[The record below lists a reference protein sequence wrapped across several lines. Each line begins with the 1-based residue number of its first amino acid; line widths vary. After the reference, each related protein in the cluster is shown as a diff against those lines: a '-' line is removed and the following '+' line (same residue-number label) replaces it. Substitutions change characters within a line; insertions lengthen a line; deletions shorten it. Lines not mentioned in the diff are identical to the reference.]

1 MKKDEIIQRA
11 RKSLGIRD
19 LNPMQEALAAD
30 NGRETIL
37 LAPTGS
43 GKTLA
48 FDIPLLLSLRPGA
61 QGPQAVILAPSR
73 ELVVQIAAV
82 TRPLAL
88 PMRVVPLYGGH
99 SMTDET
105 RSLEASPA
113 IVVATPG
120 RLLDHAN
127 RGTVDLAR
135 VKTLVIDEYDKQL
148 ELGFHDQMRR
158 LVRKMTA
165 VNRIILTSATPLE
178 EVPDWLKLRSPRVYD
193 FTERTVAPQG
203 HLEYYEMH
211 SPSPDK
217 LDSLKSLLASFPADQ
232 RSIVFVNH
240 RESAERVHQA
250 LTKAGFPAALYHGA
264 LDQLQREI
272 AVDRLNNGSAPIL
285 VATDLAARG
294 LDIPNVDHIIHYHLP
309 LQPETFTH
317 RNGRTARQGAS
328 GEIYIITSDKDERPQ
343 WIDDGISYR
352 SVANLP
358 VATVPNGT
366 TPWTTLYFN
375 AGRREKISRGDIA
388 GYLIHKGQ
396 LAPDEVGVIT
406 VKDHCSLAAVPRS
419 KVMSLVAALQPHRL
433 KNQRVRVS
441 EL

>member
-11 RKSLGIRD
+11 RKTLGIHD
-19 LNPMQEALAAD
+19 LNPMQQALAAD

-48 FDIPLLLSLRPGA
+48 FDIPLLLSIRQGA

-113 IVVATPG
+113 IIVATPG

-127 RGTVDLAR
+127 RGTVDLSR

-165 VNRIILTSATPLE
+165 VNRMILTSATPLE
-178 EVPDWLKLRSPRVYD
+178 EIPDWLKLRSPRVHD
-193 FTERTVAPQG
+193 FTERNVAPQG
-203 HLEYYEMH
+203 HLDYYEMH

-217 LDSLKSLLASFPADQ
+217 LDSLKSLLASFPADK

-250 LTKAGFPAALYHGA
+250 LTKAGFHAALYHGA

-272 AVDRLNNGSAPIL
+272 AVDRLNNGSAPVL

-294 LDIPNVDHIIHYHLP
+294 LDIADVDAIIHYHLP
-309 LQPETFTH
+309 LQSETFTH
-317 RNGRTARQGAS
+317 RNGRTARQGAD
-328 GEIYIITSDKDERPQ
+328 GEVYIITSDKDDRPQ
-343 WIDDGISYR
+343 WLDEGITYR
-352 SVANLP
+352 SVGDLP
-358 VATVPNGT
+358 AAGRCPQ
-366 TPWTTLYFN
+366 TPRLTTLYFN

-406 VKDHCSLAAVPRS
+406 VKDHCALAAVPRD
-419 KVMSLVAALQPHRL
+419 KVMSLVATLQPHRL